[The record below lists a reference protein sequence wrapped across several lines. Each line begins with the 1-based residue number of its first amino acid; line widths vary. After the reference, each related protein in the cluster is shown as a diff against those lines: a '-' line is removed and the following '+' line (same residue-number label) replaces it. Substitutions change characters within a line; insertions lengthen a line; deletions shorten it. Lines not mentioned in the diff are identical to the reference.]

1 MKKFIILFVFLFAGS
16 ANAGIINDFT
26 GGYDVSNC
34 TVSLDGGSI
43 STIAAPFAI
52 IEVSSN
58 VNGNNFGG
66 PFASTDFTIAS
77 LGNGLVSF
85 GWSYATVDVD
95 GSEFD
100 SFGWL
105 LNGVFTQVTVDGLF
119 GAQSGSASFLV
130 SIGDIF
136 GFSAQATDSSFGS
149 ATTVIGGFSAPV
161 GVPEPAILA
170 LLGLGL
176 AGIGFSRKRKH
187 S

>member
-1 MKKFIILFVFLFAGS
+1 MKRIVCLFVLLFAGS

-26 GGYDVSNC
+26 GGYDVANW
-34 TVSLDGGSI
+34 TQSLDGGSI

-58 VNGNNFGG
+58 AGG
-66 PFASTDFTIAS
+66 GSSSTDFTIAS

-85 GWSYATVDVD
+85 DWFYSTVDVD
-95 GSEFD
+95 GSSFD
-100 SFGWL
+100 PFGWL
-105 LNGVFTQVTVDGLF
+105 LNGVFTQVTANGLF

-136 GFSAQATDSSFGS
+136 GFSAQATDSVLGS
-149 ATTVIGGFSAPV
+149 ATTVIANFSAPV

-187 S
+187 N